1 MLYKIRFTILTL
13 LVYLIGYRPYTI
25 YAKWKTFD
33 NRIVPWDTILLKKGT
48 DIHSGTA
55 MAKALSQTGF
65 FEIFKDCYIYDHLEP
80 TTIFDYLED
89 KLIV

>member
-1 MLYKIRFTILTL
+1 MLYKIRFTILVL
-13 LVYLIGYRPYTI
+13 LVYLVGYRPYTI

-33 NRIVPWDTILLKKGT
+33 NKIVPWDTILLKKGT
-48 DIHSGTA
+48 DIHSGAA
-55 MAKALSQTGF
+55 MAEALSQTDF

-80 TTIFDYLED
+80 TTIFDYLGN

>member
-33 NRIVPWDTILLKKGT
+33 SKIVPWDTILLKKGI
-48 DIHSGTA
+48 DIHSGAA
-55 MAKALSQTGF
+55 MVEALNQTGF
-65 FEIFKDCYIYDHLEP
+65 FEIFKDCFIYDHLEP
-80 TTIFDYLED
+80 TTIFDYLET